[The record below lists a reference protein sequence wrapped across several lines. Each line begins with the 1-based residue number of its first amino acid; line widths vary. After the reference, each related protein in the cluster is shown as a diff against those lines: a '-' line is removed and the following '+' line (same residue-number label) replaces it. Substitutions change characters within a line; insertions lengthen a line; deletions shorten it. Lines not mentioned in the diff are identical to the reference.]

1 MINGLDDVVVAE
13 TVLSDVDGQAGRLVI
28 RGRSLDDL
36 VANETYERVVTLL
49 WEGFFDGLPRV
60 DSLAELLGAARLE
73 AFQHLESLDEHLLN
87 QPLFDVVRALMARI
101 EDGAG
106 LGNALLLVAA
116 FAVFT
121 PAVIRLQRGME
132 PIPPDPTRTH
142 TEDLLRML
150 RGKPVPSEQAKA
162 LDRYLIT
169 ACDHGLNASTFV
181 ARIVASTRAGQ
192 TSAVVAAMGALKGP
206 LHGGAP
212 GPVLDMLDEIGT
224 PDHAGSWLEQSLAR
238 GDRLMGFGHRIYRVR
253 DPRAEALKEAVQQLA
268 QSGQIDPFRLQLA
281 EAVEAAALDLLARKK
296 PNRSL
301 QTNTEFYTALLLEA
315 VGLPREAFTCVF
327 ACSRVAGW
335 IAHAREQMKTGRLIR
350 PQSRYV
356 GPQPHASAEVG
367 QVTGSASP
375 VAADDAAVIRSPSP
389 PAYPPVDRAQ

>member
-28 RGRSLDDL
+28 RGHSLDDL
-36 VANETYERVVTLL
+36 VANATYERVVTLL
-49 WEGFFDGLPRV
+49 WEGFFDGLPGV

-150 RGKPVPSEQAKA
+150 RGKPVPNEQAKA

-224 PDHAGSWLEQSLAR
+224 SDRAGSWLPANYLVRNHSFDLGRVSFTDQHRFTELLLTLVGLR
-238 GDRLMGFGHRIYRVR
+238 GQDVAQMRV
-253 DPRAEALKEAVQQLA
+253 PTLYLSCASFLEALGGAFVGLK
-268 QSGQIDPFRLQLA
+268 FRHKSSNCK
-281 EAVEAAALDLLARKK
+281 VV
-296 PNRSL
+296 NR
-301 QTNTEFYTALLLEA
+301 QLLL
-315 VGLPREAFTCVF
+315 
-327 ACSRVAGW
+327 
-335 IAHAREQMKTGRLIR
+335 
-350 PQSRYV
+350 
-356 GPQPHASAEVG
+356 
-367 QVTGSASP
+367 
-375 VAADDAAVIRSPSP
+375 
-389 PAYPPVDRAQ
+389 